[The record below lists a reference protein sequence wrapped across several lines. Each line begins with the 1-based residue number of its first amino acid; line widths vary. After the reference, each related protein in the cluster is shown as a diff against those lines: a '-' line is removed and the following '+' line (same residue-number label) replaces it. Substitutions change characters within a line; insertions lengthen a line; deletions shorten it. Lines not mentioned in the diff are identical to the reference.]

1 MHIDSNNPPVNAE
14 KLEELIDL
22 FGDRGEVIDLF
33 HEFFDDLPRRLS
45 ALRTGL
51 QTGTPEAID
60 QAAHALKGSSA
71 SLGATHVQEAAMALE
86 ADGRSKQLSDAPDH
100 LETLEREL
108 TILQKWLSDSGL
120 L

>member
-1 MHIDSNNPPVNAE
+1 MESNHSPVNAE

-22 FGDRGEVIDLF
+22 FGDREEVKDLF
-33 HEFFDDLPRRLS
+33 VEFFEELPTRLS
-45 ALRTGL
+45 ALRAGL
-51 QTGTPEAID
+51 QTGTPEAVD